1 MNRHK
6 CAPDSSYDAE
16 LVRKSA
22 ELYRKSEY
30 TEHQLIEM
38 KDLNDAAFIS
48 LFKEACQKCFGHPL
62 SKPLSET
69 ESRHLASRIF
79 EATGLVIGAKSLKNY
94 SIYVVGSIEVK
105 TENPSVATLDTLARY
120 VANAPYINEIQRKDN
135 EGHYPYW
142 FQYKSNVEAPVVQ
155 PKSRRPNSAFSTTAI
170 AAVILVVVIIIA
182 GAIIMTSVYKKKS
195 NAFFK
200 EAFRTVNENV
210 LTSHGW
216 LIRNKDT
223 TWWKKRY
230 QKPGQLTLYTLRGDN
245 WADSANKPAI
255 NNLLMRKLTSDCFVA
270 ELRLDDF
277 TPLQNWQQA
286 GILLLEDST
295 LNSKSVRLSIAFND
309 YFGGYKKPNEIIIQ
323 AITSDSTN
331 LSKPEE
337 IVHQPVLTF
346 ERSQA
351 SLASR
356 NMLRSALRII
366 KTGDHFRFLYATGAR
381 DNFAYKEALNKDLN
395 IKPKYIA
402 IFALQGFV
410 DKNKPIP
417 VHIRFFSILDTP
429 CN

>member
-1 MNRHK
+1 
-6 CAPDSSYDAE
+6 
-16 LVRKSA
+16 
-22 ELYRKSEY
+22 
-30 TEHQLIEM
+30 M

-62 SKPLSET
+62 AEPLSET
-69 ESRHLASRIF
+69 ESRHLASQIF
-79 EATGLVIGAKSLKNY
+79 ESTGLVIGAKSLKNY
-94 SIYVVGSIEVK
+94 SIHVAGGSEVR

-120 VANAPYINEIQRKDN
+120 VANAPYISEVQRKHN

-142 FQYKSNVEAPVVQ
+142 FQYKSSMATPVAE
-155 PKSRRPNSAFSTTAI
+155 PKNRRPNSDFSTTTI
-170 AAVILVVVIIIA
+170 VAVIAIVVIIIA
-182 GAIIMTSVYKKKS
+182 GAIIMTGVYKKKS

-216 LIRNKDT
+216 MIKNKDT
-223 TWWKKRY
+223 TWWKQRY
-230 QKPGQLTLYTLRGDN
+230 QRPGQLTLYTLRGDN

-255 NNLLMRKLTSDCFVA
+255 KNLLMRKLTSDCFVA
-270 ELRLDDF
+270 ELRLDEF

-295 LNSKSVRLSIAFND
+295 LNSKSVRLSIAYND
-309 YFGGYKKPNEIIIQ
+309 YFGGYKKPDEIIIQ

-331 LSKPEE
+331 LNKPEE

-346 ERSQA
+346 KHGQSN
-351 SLASR
+351 LASR
-356 NMLRSALRII
+356 NMLRSALRIV
-366 KTGDHFRFLYATGAR
+366 KNGDHFRFLYSTGVR
-381 DNFAYKEALNKDLN
+381 DNFAYKEALSKDLN

-410 DKNKPIP
+410 DKPKPIP
-417 VHIRFFSILDTP
+417 AHIRFFSIMDTP

>member
-1 MNRHK
+1 
-6 CAPDSSYDAE
+6 
-16 LVRKSA
+16 
-22 ELYRKSEY
+22 
-30 TEHQLIEM
+30 M
-38 KDLNDAAFIS
+38 KDLNDAAFIN

-62 SKPLSET
+62 AQPLSET
-69 ESRHLASRIF
+69 ESRHLASQIF

-94 SIYVVGSIEVK
+94 SIHVAGGSAVR

-120 VANAPYINEIQRKDN
+120 IANAPYINEIQRKDN

-142 FQYKSNVEAPVVQ
+142 FQYKSALAPPAAQ
-155 PKSRRPNSAFSTTAI
+155 YKTGAPNSSFSKITVIAI
-170 AAVILVVVIIIA
+170 VAVVVLIIA
-182 GAIIMTSVYKKKS
+182 GAIIMTEVYKKKS
-195 NAFFK
+195 NSFFK

-216 LIRNKDT
+216 MIKNKDT
-223 TWWKKRY
+223 TWWKQRY

-255 NNLLMRKLTSDCFVA
+255 KNLLMRKLTSDCFVA
-270 ELRLDDF
+270 ELRLDEF

-295 LNSKSVRLSIAFND
+295 LNSKSVRLSIAYND
-309 YFGGYKKPNEIIIQ
+309 YFGGYKKPGEIIIQ

-331 LSKPEE
+331 LNKPEE

-346 ERSQA
+346 EPGKA
-351 SLASR
+351 NLASR
-356 NMLRSALRII
+356 NMLRSALRIV
-366 KTGDHFRFLYATGAR
+366 KNGDHFRFLYSTGVR
-381 DNFAYKEALNKDLN
+381 ENFAYKEALNKNLHIN
-395 IKPKYIA
+395 PKYIA

-410 DKNKPIP
+410 DKPKPIP
-417 VHIRFFSILDTP
+417 AHIRFFSIMDTP